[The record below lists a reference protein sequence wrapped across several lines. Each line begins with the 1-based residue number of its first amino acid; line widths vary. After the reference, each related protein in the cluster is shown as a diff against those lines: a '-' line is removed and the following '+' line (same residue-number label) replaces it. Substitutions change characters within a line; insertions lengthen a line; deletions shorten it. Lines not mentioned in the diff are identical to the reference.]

1 MNLGGTVSCVFE
13 IGLAFVWQ
21 ETIEHGTDAFPSRLD
36 CPLGGLPQEVFELGK
51 DLFDRVEIGAI
62 GREKEEPCADSPD
75 RGADGLAFV
84 AAEIVENDY
93 IAWFQR
99 RDENL
104 FDIEQERLAVDRT
117 IDDPRRIDPVV
128 TQGGKEGHRLPMAIR
143 GLGLEPFSAQT
154 PAAQWRHVRLDP
166 SLIDEDEPPR
176 IDLPLIGFPA
186 RPLAGDVRPV
196 LLAWQNGFF

>member
-1 MNLGGTVSCVFE
+1 V
-13 IGLAFVWQ
+13 
-21 ETIEHGTDAFPSRLD
+21 
-36 CPLGGLPQEVFELGK
+36 
-51 DLFDRVEIGAI
+51 
-62 GREKEEPCADSPD
+62 
-75 RGADGLAFV
+75 ADGLECSRGGLSEQMFELSEDLLDGVEVRGVFRQEEELGAGRTDELAHGFAFV

-154 PAAQWRHVRLDP
+154 PAAQRRHVRLDP